1 MLEKRLF
8 RPKTWPRQR
17 KDFVLKIFLSLRIM
31 FYWILSYFL
40 TAALPA
46 LPRPAAK
53 MAPAKESAILFQT
66 PYGAVPLPRVSIKT
80 KIELNGL
87 SGIVYYKKLTEALP
101 NFTLSHAEL
110 SAAGHH
116 FAIEGLKHKKYRGG
130 SLLRIESDS
139 SGQRRAFV
147 FATYDEEDARFQ
159 ERYGQWVK
167 VDKKR
172 GQWQWEKLPPPG
184 DYGFLMSPDSEE
196 LVVFSVVKKLADE

>member
-80 KIELNGL
+80 KI
-87 SGIVYYKKLTEALP
+87 
-101 NFTLSHAEL
+101 EL